1 MSLLQ
6 AMFLGLIQ
14 GLTEFLP
21 VSSSGHLAIFKYL
34 FKVNTESGL
43 LFETLLHLATL
54 IAVCIVYWKDVY
66 KMIVAFIQMVIDVIF
81 NLKTWIT
88 NRSGGQEPYRKLI
101 TSAYRKFVVLIIVTS
116 IPTAIIGLLLSSFTE
131 RASSSLLVPGICLVI
146 TAIILL
152 VSDMSEEGY
161 KKVKKATYADAGLI
175 GIAQGL
181 ATLPGISRSGTTITA
196 CLLLGFERTF
206 AVRYAFLISLPAIL
220 GANLLEL
227 RHLDAAAASGIP
239 VINYLAGMIVAGVV
253 GFACIQVMI
262 RLVQSRKF
270 QYFAYY
276 CAVAGI
282 ICILYYFIKG

>member
-1 MSLLQ
+1 MSILQ
-6 AMFLGLIQ
+6 AMLLGLVQ

-21 VSSSGHLAIFKYL
+21 VSSSGHLAIFQYIL
-34 FKVNTESGL
+34 HVNTDGGL

-66 KMIVAFIQMVIDVIF
+66 KLVIAFVQLVVDVVF

-88 NRSGGQEPYRKLI
+88 NRSGGGEPYRRLI

-116 IPTAIIGLLLSSFTE
+116 IPTAVIGLLLSSFTE
-131 RASSSLLVPGICLVI
+131 RASTSLLVPGICLVI

-152 VSDMSEEGY
+152 ISDMSEEGN
-161 KKVKKATYADAGLI
+161 KKVKRASYADAGII

-227 RHLDAAAASGIP
+227 RHLDTAAAAGIP
-239 VINYLAGMIVAGVV
+239 VVNYIAGMVAAGVV
-253 GFACIQVMI
+253 GFICIQVMI
-262 RLVQSRKF
+262 RLVQSKKF